1 MEKLSETNWGRLL
14 RQFKPTGYFI
24 ISANRKENTPEENER
39 KTLELKKEL
48 EDKCFRPILVH
59 GGWIEDEGLDTE
71 KEVSETSFFVPLFFG
86 NKRFSASQFDAKS
99 THIFYKWVYDLG
111 KKYKQ
116 ESILYCPPNGKP
128 RYIQT
133 TEKNYGDGPVKP
145 GTHFDRFN
153 KVIHNQ
159 KHAQYYT
166 DLVNPKY
173 QGGYN
178 QETGK
183 FMKSPKRIT
192 FESIENSF
200 DRVMKL
206 SEESRIDPSMKVGN
220 TNFYYPADSKNSIS
234 RYDFSKPKGTAYLKV
249 LKYIVDHPGCKR
261 NEALTA
267 AGLKADTHQGLF
279 QSMSNERF
287 FRITTK
293 GEYFPTQKGV
303 DFVKEHYNAKD
314 YNSGYKPAQFVF
326 DEPYILDTESFE
338 YAWDY
343 ESMIDFLNN
352 SSPEFTD
359 NLEDYKDLEDYDN
372 LKDWW
377 DAHYDKKGMAM
388 TSEYHSSLKDDV
400 KDCIN
405 EYNGS
410 REVRNGEYPKI
421 GNITT
426 WGEENGYCWVNVDAS
441 DWIGEEYI
449 DELEDEL
456 LYNLRSAPVCG
467 VSYGEENEEGYKTG
481 FDEDSG
487 TFSFCWKTD
496 ALKTGAL

>member
-1 MEKLSETNWGRLL
+1 MEKLTETNWHRLFT
-14 RQFKPTGYFI
+14 QFKPTGFFI
-24 ISANRKENTPEENER
+24 ISANRKENSPEINKR
-39 KTLELKKEL
+39 KTLSLKKDL
-48 EDKCFRPILVH
+48 EDKCLRPIIVH
-59 GGWIEDEGLDTE
+59 GGWIEDEGLPTE
-71 KEVSETSFFVPLFFG
+71 KSVSEVSFFVPLFFG
-86 NKRFSASQFDAKS
+86 NKQFSASQYDAKS
-99 THIFYKWVYDLG
+99 THIFFKWIYDLG
-111 KKYKQ
+111 KKYEQ
-116 ESILYCPPNGKP
+116 ESVLFCPPNGKP

-133 TEKNYGDGPVKP
+133 TEKDYGEGPIKA

-153 KVIHNQ
+153 RVAHNQ
-159 KHAQYYT
+159 KDAKYYT

-178 QETGK
+178 HETGK
-183 FMKSPKRIT
+183 FMKSPKRMT

-261 NEALTA
+261 NEALEA
-267 AGLKADTHQGLF
+267 AGLKPDTHQGLF

-303 DFVKEHYNAKD
+303 DFVKEHYSAKD
-314 YNSGYKPAQFVF
+314 YNSGYKPAKFVF
-326 DEPYILDTESFE
+326 NEPYIFDTETRE
-338 YAWDY
+338 AWDY
-343 ESMIDFLNN
+343 ESELDFLNN

-359 NLEDYKDLEDYDN
+359 NIEDYKDLEDYDN

-388 TSEYHSSLKDDV
+388 TCEYHKSLKQDAQ
-400 KDCIN
+400 DCVN
-405 EYNGS
+405 EYNDC
-410 REVRNGEYPKI
+410 REVRNGDYPKL
-421 GNITT
+421 GEMGT
-426 WGEENGYCWVNVDAS
+426 WGEENGYCWVNFDAS
-441 DWIGEEYI
+441 NWVGESEDDI
-449 DELEDEL
+449 DEFVDLL
-456 LYNLRSAPVCG
+456 LYCYRGADLNG
-467 VSYGEENEEGYKTG
+467 VNWNYSNKPYATGYL
-481 FDEDSG
+481 DDSG